1 LARAEKATTT
11 EESSIIEDIPF
22 NYNFMKPQSFLKTGF
37 KDTTKSENYEIPT
50 LSPLVVKALN
60 KIPSLVKLA
69 EIHRESKKKHQSELF
84 DTDENV
90 GRTHLKDFL
99 FGEYSL
105 EEVIYQL
112 AKTMFT
118 QSLTR
123 GSEDSQAALQKLTQ
137 FLENEG
143 KKGRISPMLQKKV
156 LGKSQNR

>member
-1 LARAEKATTT
+1 MAHTEKTTT

-22 NYNFMKPQSFLKTGF
+22 NYSFMKHQSFSPTSF
-37 KDTTKSENYEIPT
+37 KDTTKSENYDIPT
-50 LSPLVVKALN
+50 LSPMVVKALN

-69 EIHRESKKKHQSELF
+69 EIHRESKKKYQS

-90 GRTHLKDFL
+90 GRAHLKDFL
-99 FGEYSL
+99 LGEYSL

-123 GSEDSQAALQKLTQ
+123 GSEDSQVALQKLTQ

-156 LGKSQNR
+156 LGKSQNRY